1 MSIRHILNTIAAI
14 SGKNDKGKELAKHK
28 DNELLKKVIY
38 LAHSPRVKFYI
49 KQIPEQGAKNP
60 TYTDLNTVL
69 DELSRLSNR
78 ELTGED
84 ARRHLKGL
92 LESVSEDDAI
102 VIERIIGKDLKI
114 GMDSGINKVIPK
126 LIEETPYQ
134 GAKSFSEKGAAKLF
148 ERGKD
153 KKAKTVISQIKAD
166 GTYRNAIIRSG
177 EVELISRQGEVS
189 TLTGAKFLNE
199 LSTLDDCVL
208 NGELTIDGYKRTI
221 ANGMVNSIMDILENT
236 NSRTPEETQKK
247 LEAFEEK
254 HGNWQEALDKMRFTV
269 WDMITV
275 DEYFAAESN
284 TPYITRFKSLEATLS
299 SHNLVQVEV
308 VETRYITT
316 YAEAIEHFLDAQKRG
331 LEGTII
337 KSSEAGWKDGKPTY
351 QIKMKLEM
359 SMDLR
364 IIGFKYGTKGTK
376 NENVISVLELESE
389 CGKLKTAPAGM
400 TEEMM
405 VDITARQEELMGT
418 IVEIRCCGLSQTDK
432 GWSTQHPS
440 VTELRPDKTTCD
452 TLESCQEI
460 EEMAKTLTAKKL
472 A

>member
-1 MSIRHILNTIAAI
+1 MEIKPILDKIASI

-49 KQIPEQGAKNP
+49 KQIPEQGVKNIKFN
-60 TYTDLNTVL
+60 DLAFVL
-69 DELSRLSNR
+69 SELIHLSNR
-78 ELTGED
+78 DVTGDD
-84 ARRHLKGL
+84 ARNFLKGL
-92 LESVSEDDAI
+92 LESLTEDDAY
-102 VIERIIGKDLKI
+102 VIERIIDKDLKI
-114 GMDSGINKVIPK
+114 GMDSGINKVIPN

-134 GAKSFSEKGAAKLF
+134 GAKSFSEKGATKLF
-148 ERGKD
+148 EKGKD
-153 KKAKTVISQIKAD
+153 KKHKIVISQIKAD
-166 GTYRNAIIRSG
+166 GTYRNAIVRSG

-189 TLTGAKFLNE
+189 SLDGAKFLKE
-199 LSTLDDCVL
+199 LSLLDDCVL

-221 ANGMVNSIMDILENT
+221 ANGMVNSIMDITEKA
-236 NSRTPEETQKK
+236 SERGSVETQKK
-247 LEAFEEK
+247 IDAFEEK
-254 HGNWQEALDKMRFTV
+254 HGSYTDALNAIRFTV
-269 WDMITV
+269 WDMISV
-275 DEYFAAESN
+275 EEYFQAESK
-284 TPYITRFKSLEATLS
+284 TPYIERFKALELALS
-299 SHNLVQVEV
+299 SRNLKNVDV

-364 IIGFKYGTKGTK
+364 IVGFKYGTKGTK

-389 CGKLKTAPAGM
+389 CGLLKTAPAGM
-400 TEEMM
+400 TEETMA
-405 VDITARQEELMGT
+405 DITKRQDELMGT

-440 VTELRPDKTTCD
+440 ITELRPDKNTCD

-460 EEMAKTLTAKKL
+460 EEMAKTLTVK
-472 A
+472 

>member
-14 SGKNDKGKELAKHK
+14 SGKNDKAKELAKHK

-60 TYTDLNTVL
+60 IYSDLNLVL
-69 DELSRLSNR
+69 NELSRLSNR
-78 ELTGED
+78 ELTGDD

-134 GAKSFSEKGAAKLF
+134 GAKSFSEKGALKLF

-153 KKAKTVISQIKAD
+153 DKTKTVISQIKAD

-189 TLTGAKFLNE
+189 YLEGAKFLNE
-199 LSTLDDCVL
+199 LSTLEDCVL

-221 ANGMVNSIMDILENT
+221 ANGMVTSIMDILENT

-247 LEAFEEK
+247 LDAFEEK

-269 WDMITV
+269 WDKISV
-275 DEYFAAESN
+275 EEYFEASSDMTYAE
-284 TPYITRFKSLEATLS
+284 RFTTLVHDLKN
-299 SHNLVQVEV
+299 HNLKQVEV

-351 QIKMKLEM
+351 QIKLKLEM
-359 SMDLR
+359 NMDLR
-364 IIGFKYGTKGTK
+364 IIGFEYGNKGTK
-376 NENVISVLELESE
+376 NEHVISRIKLESS
-389 CGKLKTAPAGM
+389 CGKLKTAPSGM

-405 VDITARQEELMGT
+405 KDITERQEELVGT
-418 IVEIRCCGLSQTDK
+418 VVEIRCCGLSQDSD
-432 GWSTQHPS
+432 GNWSTQHPS
-440 VTELRPDKTTCD
+440 IVELRTDKDTCD
-452 TLESCQEI
+452 SLESCIEI
-460 EEMAKTLTAKKL
+460 ENMAKGMSKKVS
-472 A
+472 